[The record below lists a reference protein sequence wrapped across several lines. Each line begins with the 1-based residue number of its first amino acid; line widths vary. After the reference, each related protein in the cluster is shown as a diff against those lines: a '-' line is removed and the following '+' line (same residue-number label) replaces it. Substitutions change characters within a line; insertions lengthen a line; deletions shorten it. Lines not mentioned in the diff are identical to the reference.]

1 MVENIRMW
9 CFCFKWKASF
19 KQADDYLI
27 LSRLFFRP
35 SEKIIC
41 RGLNLPHPALCSIT
55 PLYDGL
61 FFIVKSKPLFMK
73 ACLQVFVLFIFIGAY
88 T

>member
-27 LSRLFFRP
+27 LSRLFSGRLKKL
-35 SEKIIC
+35 S
-41 RGLNLPHPALCSIT
+41 A
-55 PLYDGL
+55 
-61 FFIVKSKPLFMK
+61 
-73 ACLQVFVLFIFIGAY
+73 GA
-88 T
+88 